1 MSEIIKQYH
10 SELKQIKSKNFS
22 IDYLIKNTKVD
33 VFNSDTFTGYQ
44 REINTNHYRK
54 IVKYIIEENKKNNFL
69 FPTPIICSERDS
81 DSQLYIVDG
90 QHRIEAFKHI
100 KENIPELFE
109 KIKDYEINTILLVN
123 PSIKLEVDT
132 FITINKTSKKVD
144 TSLALIAKTLH
155 SNFDDRENSAKKQ
168 FILVEVA
175 KKMDDTKSAFCDN
188 IAWEGTPQ
196 STGKLISLNSFVR
209 AYMPIINYLISQKLL
224 DINDSTKL
232 TDSINTTYEIIDN
245 IWSNLEVKWPVL
257 FSDKN
262 STIIKGTIGSSA
274 IIKFINAYLK
284 QLAKKGK
291 EQPTNLEQLKLV
303 ISEGIDKIT
312 DDYQNWLPKGSYSN
326 FSSGAGHSIIA
337 NNLLKSIQN

>member
-1 MSEIIKQYH
+1 
-10 SELKQIKSKNFS
+10 
-22 IDYLIKNTKVD
+22 
-33 VFNSDTFTGYQ
+33 
-44 REINTNHYRK
+44 
-54 IVKYIIEENKKNNFL
+54 
-69 FPTPIICSERDS
+69 
-81 DSQLYIVDG
+81 
-90 QHRIEAFKHI
+90 
-100 KENIPELFE
+100 
-109 KIKDYEINTILLVN
+109 
-123 PSIKLEVDT
+123 
-132 FITINKTSKKVD
+132 
-144 TSLALIAKTLH
+144 
-155 SNFDDRENSAKKQ
+155 
-168 FILVEVA
+168 
-175 KKMDDTKSAFCDN
+175 MDDTKSAFCDN